1 MGAWDYEL
9 ARKLKRQTST
19 ATTAPTILEG
29 VVVRVSPLT
38 VSLCGGEVMAPPLP
52 IDAVVGAQGLY
63 RDAESGHLYLDTW
76 KTGDR
81 VRCALMG
88 GTAVILGRIGGTNW
102 TIPER

>member
-9 ARKLKRQTST
+9 ARKLKRQTS
-19 ATTAPTILEG
+19 AAATAPKILEG
-29 VVVRVSPLT
+29 VVARVSPLT

-52 IDAVVGAQGLY
+52 LNAVVGAQGLY
-63 RDAESGHLYLDTW
+63 RDAESGHLYLETW

-81 VRCALMG
+81 VCCALMG
-88 GTAVILGRIGGTNW
+88 GTVVILGRLGGTNW